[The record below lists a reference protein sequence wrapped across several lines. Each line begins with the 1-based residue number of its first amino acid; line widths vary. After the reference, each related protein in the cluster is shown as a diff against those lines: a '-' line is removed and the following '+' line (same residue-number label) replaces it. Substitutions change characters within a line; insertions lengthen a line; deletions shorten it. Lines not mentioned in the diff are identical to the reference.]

1 VKFPCNF
8 GAMLSSISTPLPSS
22 SCSNLQTKSR
32 KGSSLSSPLY
42 SPTAL
47 CTTYYPAPQIVAGG
61 AHFTSKGFSPVTSS
75 STRRGG
81 GQSGKCGDG
90 NSGSSRRNVQ
100 RIVTESYN
108 GGGCLSSAAVELEQA
123 KVHGLGFQGVGFGPR
138 NTHKQRLGDFG
149 VNEQK
154 GRWLR
159 RLGHERMTNTD
170 CKKARSVSPK
180 AILQWNRRPVYAGV
194 APRVIVITSGKGG
207 VGKTTTTAN
216 LGMCLARLNFKVV
229 AIDADVGLRNLD
241 LLLGLENR
249 VNYTAMEVLNGECR
263 LDQALIRDKRWTN
276 FELLCINKPRYK
288 MPLGFG
294 GKALTWL
301 VDALKKRTEGCPD
314 FILIDCPAGIDAG
327 FITAITPAS
336 EAVLVTTPDITSLR
350 DADRVTGL
358 LECDGIKDI
367 KMVVNRVRSDMIKG
381 EDMMSVLDV
390 QEMLGLPLLGVVP
403 EDSEVIKSTNRGY
416 PLVLKKPPTLAGLA
430 LEQAAWR
437 LVEQDSMKA
446 VLIEEQSA
454 KRSFFSSFLGG

>member
-1 VKFPCNF
+1 
-8 GAMLSSISTPLPSS
+8 MLSVVTPSSPWSSNFLTENHHRSSSLCRTSLHSPLASSCYSTVVPTPLRGVVS
-22 SCSNLQTKSR
+22 SCIGKGPYESSCFDCASSIFFSAAGQLEQDRPLGFGLQT
-32 KGSSLSSPLY
+32 
-42 SPTAL
+42 
-47 CTTYYPAPQIVAGG
+47 
-61 AHFTSKGFSPVTSS
+61 
-75 STRRGG
+75 
-81 GQSGKCGDG
+81 
-90 NSGSSRRNVQ
+90 
-100 RIVTESYN
+100 
-108 GGGCLSSAAVELEQA
+108 
-123 KVHGLGFQGVGFGPR
+123 VGFGPR
-138 NTHKQRLGDFG
+138 VSTHHSHSLGNFG
-149 VNEQK
+149 VNEK
-154 GRWLR
+154 NGRLLR
-159 RLGHERMTNTD
+159 RFGTD
-170 CKKARSVSPK
+170 CRRAGGGRRGVISPR

-301 VDALKKRTEGCPD
+301 VDALKKRPEGTPD

-327 FITAITPAS
+327 FITAITPAN

-446 VLIEEQSA
+446 VLIEEASA
-454 KRSFFSSFLGG
+454 KRSFLPFMGGK